1 MLKEYA
7 NLSVLTLVALVAL
20 GLALSYIVL
29 VMFGSS
35 SHPNPRHQRTNDN
48 IEGIN
53 KVPMDP
59 TSSELGVLS
68 SPLWDVFLSF
78 YGMET
83 RRNFIS
89 HLYHALDQAGIVTF
103 KDDPALEKGEE
114 ISSALRQAIRNSKM
128 FVVVISEN
136 FANSSWCLDE
146 LVEILSCKR
155 TNNQVIPVFYYV
167 HPSDLRYH
175 KGSFGV
181 ALKKHEKRHSVD
193 RIQKWKSALTE
204 IAALSGYHLEDAK
217 ETCDAIIYYL
227 YKLRITT
234 VYTVLKLIGVKQIQF
249 KIINRSEADTIQNIV
264 ENVLS
269 QTSTKA
275 VHLQRCLFG
284 IDPAVEEIYQQ
295 LSLKSNDVRALG
307 ICGMGGIGKTTL
319 AKALYDKYSLKFNI
333 SCFVENVRQNSQ
345 GASPPSLLHQLLKEL
360 LRVKDLKVR
369 DSDSAL
375 RKLREILSTN
385 KALIVFDD
393 LDQSN
398 YSELVV
404 RICNLFSDGSRMI
417 ITTRDSNLLNQLKL
431 EMSKVDTYMV
441 KRLNEIN
448 SLELFSY
455 HAFKKSKPP
464 EKYLALSK
472 SFVTYAGGL
481 PVALKVLGSSLCG
494 RKDVSFWKLKLE
506 KVQKIPMESI
516 QRILELSYD
525 ELEDD
530 SQKAIFLDIVF
541 FFLGEKIHDAVDVFR
556 SCDFFSE
563 SGIPILLK
571 DVY

>member
-217 ETCDAIIYYL
+217 E
-227 YKLRITT
+227 
-234 VYTVLKLIGVKQIQF
+234 
-249 KIINRSEADTIQNIV
+249 SEADTIQNIV

-360 LRVKDLKVR
+360 LRVKDLK
-369 DSDSAL
+369 
-375 RKLREILSTN
+375 
-385 KALIVFDD
+385 
-393 LDQSN
+393 SN

>member
-217 ETCDAIIYYL
+217 E
-227 YKLRITT
+227 
-234 VYTVLKLIGVKQIQF
+234 
-249 KIINRSEADTIQNIV
+249 SEADTIQNIV